1 MMIPKCRHRLLVI
14 VSTADLFPVLGSID
28 SVDSAFSVSHLGT
41 RHPSAMTLTLPP
53 PLRRSA
59 RTRQTPNAPPEQEVP
74 APETT
79 KPAPLRKR
87 KQIETEGNNGGAH
100 EPKRVKKRSAN
111 MAADARAIATAV

>member
-1 MMIPKCRHRLLVI
+1 M
-14 VSTADLFPVLGSID
+14 
-28 SVDSAFSVSHLGT
+28 
-41 RHPSAMTLTLPP
+41 
-53 PLRRSA
+53 
-59 RTRQTPNAPPEQEVP
+59 PNAPPEQEVP